1 MYVANGFLFCRRQ
14 FISFYDLLFICAE
27 KKRWPKWL
35 DRLAGKKNMEEWN
48 FWLVLSMSYTNARR
62 MSVLCV
68 DKIINKAAHSLR
80 PTHDDGIRGDA
91 IDVMTRRR

>member
-1 MYVANGFLFCRRQ
+1 
-14 FISFYDLLFICAE
+14 
-27 KKRWPKWL
+27 
-35 DRLAGKKNMEEWN
+35 
-48 FWLVLSMSYTNARR
+48 MSYTNARR